1 MDTKQYIDTGILEL
15 YVCGLLDETQNSA
28 IAILAL
34 EQHEIK
40 NEILAIEKA
49 IISLSSSFSPFL
61 SVQNFEKIKV
71 KLALKHQKQLDL
83 QPTNYWKTYTGWAA
97 AIAMLFGGVYGYD
110 LQKDTQNKLVSEVAV
125 KTQLQ
130 KNLNLIEKNNQKTLA
145 DLATI
150 RDIKN
155 TIVVLGGQAIAP
167 TSFAKIYW
175 NQETQT
181 VFVDAA
187 GLPKPPTGM
196 VYQVWSLKLKPQLT
210 PTDIGLLNNFEQN
223 NNKIFAVHTTADADA
238 FGITLEPAGG
248 SVTPTMEQLYVLGK
262 G

>member
-15 YVCGLLDETQNSA
+15 YVYGLLDETENTA
-28 IAILAL
+28 IATLAI
-34 EQHEIK
+34 EQNEIK

-61 SVQNFEKIKV
+61 SVENFEKIKI
-71 KLALKHQKQLDL
+71 KLALKHQKQPDL
-83 QPTNYWKTYTGWAA
+83 QRISYWKTYSGWAA
-97 AIAMLFGGVYGYD
+97 AIAMLLGGGYIYD
-110 LQKDTQNKLVSEVAV
+110 LQKDTKNQLVSEVAA

-130 KNLNLIEKNNQKTLA
+130 KNLNLIENKNQKTLA

-155 TIVVLGGQAIAP
+155 TIIVLGGQAIAP

-187 GLPKPPTGM
+187 GLPKPPSGM
-196 VYQVWSLKLKPQLT
+196 VYQVWSLKLEPQLT
-210 PTDIGLLNNFEQN
+210 PTDIGLLDNFEQN

-248 SVTPTMEQLYVLGK
+248 SLTPTMEQLYVLGK